1 MINDKIKIV
10 FKTFSLIVF
19 LFISS
24 TNVTFGSEL
33 DKLFLKLKKAS
44 NQNVA
49 LKYEGEIWRYWY
61 NDGFNDNSNKIMDE
75 CLVFFKNNKLDKAIN
90 CFTDLNKLDHNWAEP
105 LNKIATIKFL
115 MGDYEKSIRYIKLTL
130 KKEPRH
136 FGAIAGLVQ
145 INVILKKYDTALK
158 HLASLEK
165 IHPFIS
171 ILSLRP
177 GLEKLLKKTSDMIS
191 LRLDIFS
198 KT

>member
-1 MINDKIKIV
+1 MINDKIKI
-10 FKTFSLIVF
+10 FIKTFTLIIS
-19 LFISS
+19 LFIST
-24 TNVTFGSEL
+24 TNFSFGSEL
-33 DKLFLKLKKAS
+33 DKLFLKLKNAS

-61 NDGFNDNSNKIMDE
+61 KDGLNDNSNKIMDE
-75 CLVFFKNNKLDKAIN
+75 CLVFFKNNKLDKANN
-90 CFTDLNKLDHNWAEP
+90 CFTNLNKLDHNWAEP

-145 INVILKKYDTALK
+145 INIILKKYDAALK
-158 HLASLEK
+158 HLVSLEK

-177 GLEKLLKKTSDMIS
+177 DLEKLLKKHSI
-191 LRLDIFS
+191 
-198 KT
+198 

>member
-1 MINDKIKIV
+1 MINDKIKTV
-10 FKTFSLIVF
+10 FKTFSIIFL
-19 LFISS
+19 LFISTINFS
-24 TNVTFGSEL
+24 FGSEL
-33 DKLFLKLKKAS
+33 DKLFLKLKNAS

-61 NDGFNDNSNKIMDE
+61 NDGLNDNSNKIMDE
-75 CLVFFKNNKLDKAIN
+75 CLVFFKNNKLDSAIN
-90 CFTDLNKLDHNWAEP
+90 CFTNLNKLDYNWAEP

-130 KKEPRH
+130 EKEPRH

-145 INVILKKYDTALK
+145 INIILKKYDAALE
-158 HLASLEK
+158 HLVSLEK

-177 GLEKLLKKTSDMIS
+177 DLEKLLKKHST
-191 LRLDIFS
+191 
-198 KT
+198 

>member
-33 DKLFLKLKKAS
+33 DKLFLKLKNAS

-49 LKYEGEIWRYWY
+49 LKYEAEIWRYWY
-61 NDGFNDNSNKIMDE
+61 NDGFNDSSNKIMDE
-75 CLVFFKNNKLDKAIN
+75 CLVFFKNNKFDKAIN

-177 GLEKLLKKTSDMIS
+177 GLEKLLKKHLI
-191 LRLDIFS
+191 
-198 KT
+198 

>member
-61 NDGFNDNSNKIMDE
+61 NDGFNDNSNKIIDE
-75 CLVFFKNNKLDKAIN
+75 
-90 CFTDLNKLDHNWAEP
+90 
-105 LNKIATIKFL
+105 
-115 MGDYEKSIRYIKLTL
+115 
-130 KKEPRH
+130 
-136 FGAIAGLVQ
+136 
-145 INVILKKYDTALK
+145 
-158 HLASLEK
+158 
-165 IHPFIS
+165 
-171 ILSLRP
+171 
-177 GLEKLLKKTSDMIS
+177 
-191 LRLDIFS
+191 
-198 KT
+198 

>member
-1 MINDKIKIV
+1 MINDKIKILI
-10 FKTFSLIVF
+10 KTFTLIIS
-19 LFISS
+19 LFILT
-24 TNVTFGSEL
+24 TNVSFGSEL
-33 DKLFLKLKKAS
+33 DKLFLKLKNAS

-61 NDGFNDNSNKIMDE
+61 NNGLNDNSNKIMDE

-90 CFTDLNKLDHNWAEP
+90 CFTYLNKLDYNWAEP

-130 KKEPRH
+130 EKEPRH

-145 INVILKKYDTALK
+145 INIILKKYDAALK
-158 HLASLEK
+158 HLVSLEK

-177 GLEKLLKKTSDMIS
+177 DLEKLLKKHSI
-191 LRLDIFS
+191 
-198 KT
+198 